1 MITLFIITIN
11 VVVYIFMVRE
21 GVSWIAPNPQDLLEW
36 GANQKNIIIEQREY
50 IRLLKASFIHVG
62 IIHLFFNMYC
72 LSSIGLLAERILGS
86 FYYLFA
92 YLVCA
97 IAANYASASF
107 NLPQI
112 VSCGA
117 SGAIMGI
124 AGTVLA
130 ATLSMG
136 RKNKVASKVYQ
147 SLLSFLII
155 NISIGFVIP
164 IVDNVN
170 HIGGAITGIFMG
182 IVAIILGIVRRDIFE

>member
-11 VVVYIFMVRE
+11 VVVYILMVIK
-21 GVSWIAPNPQDLLEW
+21 GVSWIAPTPQDLFEW
-36 GANQKNIIIEQREY
+36 GANQKNIVLNEREY

-97 IAANYASASF
+97 IAANYASANF
-107 NLPQI
+107 NLPEI

-130 ATLSMG
+130 ATLSIG
-136 RKNKVASKVYQ
+136 RKNKIASKVYQ
-147 SLLSFLII
+147 SLIYFLVI
-155 NISIGFVIP
+155 NIAIGFVIP
-164 IVDNVN
+164 IVDNAN
-170 HIGGAITGIFMG
+170 HLGGAIIGIFMG
-182 IVAIILGIVRRDIFE
+182 ILAILLGVVRRDIFE